1 MSSLTEIS
9 IATKKFAFWSAIVF
23 ITFIILKIIIG
34 IGIEMW
40 KATHPTPILPPNVR
54 FDKLPFPKFSGI
66 ATSSSG
72 LKFSLEN
79 VEGKPPETT
88 AAGKVYQMPKKLPT
102 LLAADKAKKL
112 AVKLN
117 FPDPPEIVTST
128 YYRFT
133 DPLDKLHTLEIDIT
147 TMNFKLKYDYTK
159 KPEIFNHENTITKE
173 QAVSEANNFIQPN
186 NLFDESILKGIITTD
201 ILKYN
206 STDQTFTT
214 ATSLSE
220 TNVIRVNYFRNDL
233 DDMKLLPAGFDKSYN
248 YVLYTAANTPYP
260 RLVEVNYS
268 FWPISFDDFATY
280 PLKSSVSAWQD
291 LVDGYAYVANI
302 GNNSAFNNIVIR
314 KIYLSYYDSE
324 EPQLYL
330 QPIFVFEGDNN
341 FVAFVS
347 AISPQW
353 QE

>member
-1 MSSLTEIS
+1 MSNLTEIS
-9 IATKKFAFWSAIVF
+9 IATRKFTFWSIIVF
-23 ITFIILKIIIG
+23 ITYIILKIIIG
-34 IGIEMW
+34 LGIQMW
-40 KATHPTPILPPNVR
+40 KAAHPTPVPPPNMR
-54 FDKLPFPKFSGI
+54 FDKLPVPKFSGI

-112 AVKLN
+112 AMKLN

-133 DPLDKLHTLEIDIT
+133 DPIDKLHTLEIDIT
-147 TMNFKLKYDYTK
+147 TMNFKLKYDYVK
-159 KPEIFNHENTITKE
+159 NPEIFNHGNSFTKE
-173 QAVSEANNFIQPN
+173 QAVSEANNTIQPN

-206 STDQTFTT
+206 STNLTFTT
-214 ATSLSE
+214 AVSLSD
-220 TNVIRVNYFRNDL
+220 TNVIRVNYFRKDL
-233 DDMKLLPAGFDKSYN
+233 DDMKILPVGFDKSYN
-248 YVLYTAANTPYP
+248 YALYTAANTPYP
-260 RLVEVNYS
+260 RLAEINYS

-291 LVDGYAYVANI
+291 LIDGYAYVAKM
-302 GNNSAFNNIVIR
+302 GNNLESNNIVIR

-324 EPQLYL
+324 DPQLYL

-341 FVAFVS
+341 FVAYAP
-347 AISPQW
+347 AILPEW
-353 QE
+353 LE